1 MIITIF
7 NSVNKMINVTTTQII
22 DSQVHKKSA
31 EIVNTFINAGSD
43 AIEDVLERIKK
54 VTQEEEE

>member
-22 DSQVHKKSA
+22 DSQIHKKSA
-31 EIVNTFINAGSD
+31 EIVSVFINSGSD

-54 VTQEEEE
+54 ITQEEEE